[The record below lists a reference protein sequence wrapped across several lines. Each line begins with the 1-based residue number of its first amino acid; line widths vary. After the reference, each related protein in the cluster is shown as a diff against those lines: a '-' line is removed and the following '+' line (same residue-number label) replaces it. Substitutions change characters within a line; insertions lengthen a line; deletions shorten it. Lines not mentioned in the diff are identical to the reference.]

1 MKGTDCTREL
11 IGAAMKVHSELGPG
25 VLESA
30 YEVCLAYELTK
41 QGFNV
46 ERQKILPVRYDGIEI
61 DCGYRVDLI
70 VNDNV
75 VMELKAVAQVLP
87 VHHAQLLSYLK
98 LSGKCLG
105 LLINFHVV
113 HLRDG
118 ITRMV
123 NEFAEVDG

>member
-1 MKGTDCTREL
+1 MKIDITRDV
-11 IGAAMKVHSELGPG
+11 ITAAMKVHSELGPG

-30 YEVCLAYELTK
+30 YETCLAYELTK
-41 QGFNV
+41 RGFEM
-46 ERQKILPVRYDGIEI
+46 ERQKVLPIKYDGIEI

-75 VMELKAVAQVLP
+75 ILELKAVAQVLP
-87 VHHAQLLSYLK
+87 VHQAQLLIYLK
-98 LSGKCLG
+98 LSGKPPG

-123 NEFAEVDG
+123 NNFAEAER